1 MFMAGREARQL
12 LQISDEAL
20 SLAIYLN
27 LCPLAVYHF
36 DLATL
41 SMERVQPPKTLRFY
55 LIR

>member
-27 LCPLAVYHF
+27 FQPSLGYILA
-36 DLATL
+36 
-41 SMERVQPPKTLRFY
+41 S
-55 LIR
+55 I